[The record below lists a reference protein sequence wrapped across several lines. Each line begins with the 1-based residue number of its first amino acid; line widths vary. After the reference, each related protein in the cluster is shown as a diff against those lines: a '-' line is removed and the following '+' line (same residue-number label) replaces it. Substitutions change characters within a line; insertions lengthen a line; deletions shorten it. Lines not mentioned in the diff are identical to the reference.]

1 MDNVSSSGFDTGK
14 LSKIIHGLNISRNY
28 VSAYPQGH
36 PVISAS
42 SERLAN
48 QFNQLLKTRRELIIG
63 ITKDSLVIRGFQPG
77 QNSPA
82 FREFAGTLFRHG
94 IAAITFTQGL
104 APEDLVKFNEV
115 LLEKR
120 NHLRDKGG
128 IEHVIEENGIR
139 AIRISEVN
147 YDSFQLVEEEIL
159 SSSPK
164 WDVSVSPWEV
174 FVQRLLAPAAQSGND
189 YAGDIDPQLLAA
201 LINDLYAPSTSGKIS
216 TLSEALQTFLT
227 ELTAAELSPAIQKE
241 FFNKIGS
248 FAVNLHPDLLKQ
260 LIRTAIKTFSTRP
273 THLPDDNALM
283 QEDDLSSALSG
294 NDFGNAFL
302 PPLVMSLVDVLAK
315 HAHAGPEANF
325 ASACID
331 QNEARD
337 MAPKLMLLFR
347 EDKTDEYVP
356 PKYLKALSTIVNSES
371 FLEDYHEDLNDLA
384 AAMDK
389 TSLDYALGEI
399 IMEIM
404 NSGLI
409 ENLDRIRDT
418 LLDIFSYCLQTGDY
432 QTLIKLHERAS
443 LQAGS
448 GSAAKECPSSGLL
461 AFFGEKDFVEEIL
474 NGLQTWGKGK
484 YADIGKIIRRV
495 GKPFVEPLLDRLVEE
510 QNLSVRRCYM
520 SLLIGL
526 AENAKENAVKRL
538 GDSRWYVLR
547 NIIIILRSSNDP
559 GVMQHMK
566 ALLDHPH
573 PRVRQNVLETFIHFN
588 SPDSDFLL
596 LKEMRNPDPSARIS
610 AIQLAGKGSSP
621 EIFSHLASLL
631 LRGLLISRNL
641 PEKKAAVGAL
651 ADMGKIEAIPVLD
664 EVLSKN
670 GFLFRSNLVQ
680 LQTEIVNSLDRYPSN
695 AALALLNKAARSG
708 NAQLSKTASKK
719 LRTLEEKEA

>member
-1 MDNVSSSGFDTGK
+1 MDNVNSSGFDTGK
-14 LSKIIHGLNISRNY
+14 FSEIIRELNISRNY
-28 VSAYPQGH
+28 VSAYPEGH
-36 PVISAS
+36 PVISSS
-42 SERLAN
+42 SERLATR
-48 QFNQLLKTRRELIIG
+48 FNQLLKARTELIIG
-63 ITKDSLVIRGFQPG
+63 ITKDSLAIRGIQPV

-82 FREFAGTLFRHG
+82 FREFAGALFRHG
-94 IAAITFTQGL
+94 IAAITFSQGL
-104 APEDLVKFNEV
+104 GPEDLVKFNEM

-120 NHLRDKGG
+120 EHIRDKGG
-128 IEHVIEENGIR
+128 FEHVIGQTGIR
-139 AIRISEVN
+139 GIRISEVN

-159 SSSPK
+159 SSLPK
-164 WDVSVSPWEV
+164 WHVSASPWEV
-174 FVQRLLAPAAQSGND
+174 FVQRLLAPASQSGNA
-189 YAGDIDPQLLAA
+189 YAGDIDPQQLAA
-201 LINDLYAPSTSGKIS
+201 MINDLYGPSASGKLS
-216 TLSEALQTFLT
+216 TLAEALQTFLT
-227 ELTAAELSPAIQKE
+227 ELATAELSPAVQKE

-248 FAVNLHPDLLKQ
+248 FAGSLHPDLLKQ
-260 LIRTAIKTFSTRP
+260 LIRTAIKTFSTKP
-273 THLPDDNALM
+273 AHLPDDKTLPR
-283 QEDDLSSALSG
+283 EDDLCRALSG
-294 NDFGNAFL
+294 NYLGNASL

-315 HAHAGPEANF
+315 HTHAGPDANLDSVF
-325 ASACID
+325 ID
-331 QNEARD
+331 QNEAQD
-337 MAPKLMLLFR
+337 MAAKLMLLFR

-371 FLEDYHEDLNDLA
+371 FLENYHEDLNDLT

-389 TSLDYALGEI
+389 TSLDCALGEI

-409 ENLDRIRDT
+409 ESLDRIRDT

-432 QTLIKLHERAS
+432 QTLIKLHERAL
-443 LQAGS
+443 LQAGP
-448 GSAAKECPSSGLL
+448 GPAGKENPSSGLL

-484 YADIGKIIRRV
+484 YADIGTIIGRV

-510 QNLSVRRCYM
+510 QNLSVRRYYM

-526 AENAKENAVKRL
+526 AETAKENAVKRL

-596 LKEMRNPDPSARIS
+596 LKEMRSSDPSARIS

-621 EIFSHLASLL
+621 EIFAHLASLL
-631 LRGLLISRNL
+631 LRGLLTSRQL
-641 PEKKAAVGAL
+641 PGKKAAAGAL
-651 ADMGKIEAIPVLD
+651 AEMGKIEAFPILD
-664 EVLSKN
+664 AVLSKK

-680 LQTEIVNSLDRYPSN
+680 LQIEIVNSLDRYPAN
-695 AALALLNKAARSG
+695 VALALLNKAARSG
-708 NAQLSKTASKK
+708 NAQLSKTALEK
-719 LRTLEEKEA
+719 LRTLEEKAA